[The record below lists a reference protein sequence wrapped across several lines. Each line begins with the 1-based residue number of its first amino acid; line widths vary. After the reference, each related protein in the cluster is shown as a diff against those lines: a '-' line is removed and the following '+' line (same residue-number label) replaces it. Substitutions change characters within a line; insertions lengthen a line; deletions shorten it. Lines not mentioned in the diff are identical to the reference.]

1 MALFTSFNFYW
12 ALDQIFELLLK
23 RLTQIFLRY
32 TV

>member
-1 MALFTSFNFYW
+1 MALFTSSNFYW